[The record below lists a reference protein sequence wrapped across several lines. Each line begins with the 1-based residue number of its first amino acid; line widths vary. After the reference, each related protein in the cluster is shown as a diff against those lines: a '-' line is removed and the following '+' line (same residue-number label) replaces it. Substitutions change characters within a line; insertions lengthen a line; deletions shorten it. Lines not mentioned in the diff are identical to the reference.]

1 VQRGRRARVGSR
13 FAARVH
19 VETEEHPCIGGWLPY
34 PAKTSISA
42 AAEEQSSAPFLARRW
57 RASRSRART
66 RSPSSTSSV
75 PRTRRYPRPAID
87 AGGRAASCA
96 ELESAFRRR
105 PDAVRRSNA
114 RRSGAQSGGSGDRV
128 RVANP
133 NLSARLHENG
143 RIGRIATISGNPRV
157 AAGERESGAV
167 QSDSWRPRRS
177 HAANRVGPHLSF
189 A

>member
-1 VQRGRRARVGSR
+1 MGVDGSGEDTRMAPVSREDVDLRRGRGAIVGALPCQALESIQKPGQDP
-13 FAARVH
+13 FPFVH
-19 VETEEHPCIGGWLPY
+19 FI
-34 PAKTSISA
+34 
-42 AAEEQSSAPFLARRW
+42 
-57 RASRSRART
+57 RASNRW
-66 RSPSSTSSV
+66 
-75 PRTRRYPRPAID
+75 YPRPAID